1 MSIRPNQEQYTS
13 DPRPG
18 GAPPSRPPT
27 SHGIPPPPP
36 LAGTSN
42 VPGFAYRGEPPHN
55 NGAGSFYSQPGDNN
69 NSISRPS
76 STPIGPVHSSWAAP
90 GLANASLN
98 SLGLSE
104 PVRDAGGNNNNNS
117 QRARPMSASARDNN
131 SVSSWGT
138 ADSTSGQGDLFST
151 LHPLSSAPADSGF
164 PTSDLLPRPDG
175 QLLGVVRA
183 HSRRPSFP
191 AYVRA
196 LIFFFSLFQGRPA
209 PIVTPQP
216 QLPPPYMMPSIS
228 RGASER
234 DADSR
239 SYSRQAQ
246 NPRSQSQASLHFSPV
261 DRGFPYASV
270 PQASFPIP
278 YGAPRSGT
286 PGTLPSS
293 HSGPVPLTLYQ
304 PSYPQG
310 SAPPPINS
318 ASRPPNNTSQPYFPS
333 STPQSQNPNYR

>member
-1 MSIRPNQEQYTS
+1 MSIRPGQEQYTS
-13 DPRPG
+13 DPSTSRPG

-55 NGAGSFYSQPGDNN
+55 NGASSFYSQPGDNN

-90 GLANASLN
+90 GLANASMN

-104 PVRDAGGNNNNNS
+104 PTRDAGGNNNNNS
-117 QRARPMSASARDNN
+117 QRARPMSASANN

-138 ADSTSGQGDLFST
+138 ADTTSAQGDLFST

-183 HSRRPSFP
+183 HHSRRPSFP
-191 AYVRA
+191 VYVRA
-196 LIFFFSLFQGRPA
+196 LNFFFCSGPPCADCDTTTTAAATVHDAADQSRCLGARRGQPLVLSPSTEPA
-209 PIVTPQP
+209 
-216 QLPPPYMMPSIS
+216 
-228 RGASER
+228 
-234 DADSR
+234 
-239 SYSRQAQ
+239 
-246 NPRSQSQASLHFSPV
+246 
-261 DRGFPYASV
+261 
-270 PQASFPIP
+270 FPIA
-278 YGAPRSGT
+278 GVAEFLSCRPRISLCFRAT
-286 PGTLPSS
+286 SVLSDPLCRPTIRHSRYPTLVSLRPSAFDFVS
-293 HSGPVPLTLYQ
+293 TII
-304 PSYPQG
+304 PSRIG
-310 SAPPPINS
+310 SS
-318 ASRPPNNTSQPYFPS
+318 PN
-333 STPQSQNPNYR
+333 